1 MTAQNSVSQPNL
13 EMLLEADEL
22 GYRLEVTGGLT
33 TWEVSPMKAHQKIVD
48 RIRGSIKIAL
58 KSESCECV
66 HYADVF
72 VRFEDGSLKRP
83 DISVFCSEPTEE
95 NTPITLLPKA
105 VIEVISKGYEAKDLE
120 LNPPFYLGQGVLDV
134 LVLEPATNEVW
145 HFRKDLEQ
153 PNKYV
158 SPVTLTLEC
167 GCEIT
172 V

>member
-1 MTAQNSVSQPNL
+1 MTAQNVLQPNL
-13 EMLLEADEL
+13 ELLLEADEL

-33 TWEVSPMKAHQKIVD
+33 TWEISPMKSHQKVID
-48 RIRGSIKIAL
+48 RIRASIKAAL
-58 KSESCECV
+58 ETCECV

-72 VRFEDGSLKRP
+72 VHFEDGSLKRP
-83 DISVFCSEPTEE
+83 DISVFCSEPDEE

-120 LNPPFYLGQGVLDV
+120 LNPPFYLGQGVLDI
-134 LVLEPATNEVW
+134 LVLNPATNEVW
-145 HFRKDLEQ
+145 HFRSDLEQ
-153 PNKYV
+153 PKKYV
-158 SPVTLTLEC
+158 SPMTLKLEC

>member
-1 MTAQNSVSQPNL
+1 MIAQNVLQPNL

-48 RIRGSIKIAL
+48 RIRVSIKAVL
-58 KSESCECV
+58 ETCECV

-83 DISVFCSEPTEE
+83 DISLFCREPDEE

-145 HFRKDLEQ
+145 HFRSDLEQ
-153 PNKYV
+153 PKKYI
-158 SPVTLTLEC
+158 SPVMLKLEC

>member
-1 MTAQNSVSQPNL
+1 MITQNLLSQPNL

-22 GYRLEVTGGLT
+22 GLRLEVTGGLT
-33 TWEVSPMKAHQKIVD
+33 TWELSPMKSHQKVVD
-48 RIRGSIKIAL
+48 RIRASIKATL
-58 KSESCECV
+58 ETCECV

-72 VRFEDGSLKRP
+72 VRFQDGSLKRP
-83 DISVFCSEPTEE
+83 DISVFCSEPIEE

-153 PNKYV
+153 ANKYV